1 MPICLLKINVE
12 HDFVCLCFTVLCILY
27 RWLQISFFL
36 HSVLGKDLLKLLNN
50 KNISLL
56 QPADVTL
63 TQ

>member
-1 MPICLLKINVE
+1 MILC
-12 HDFVCLCFTVLCILY
+12 VCVCVYVCFTVLCILCK
-27 RWLQISFFL
+27 WLQISFFL

>member
-1 MPICLLKINVE
+1 MILCVY
-12 HDFVCLCFTVLCILY
+12 VCVCVCVCFTVLCILY
-27 RWLQISFFL
+27 KWLQIRFFL